1 MQSYTSGEDRKVGF
15 GLGTFGKMEGG
26 FGLAFNSVLPVARL
40 RLPSNDK
47 SFCFPLPRAR
57 INAELKELRVCT
69 NRTCRRQGSM
79 QILETLSSL
88 APPEVAVKSCGCL
101 GRCGAGPNLVALP
114 DGVVVGHCGTPARAS
129 EILMVLCG
137 IKSDH
142 DAAKN
147 LEALALRKRA
157 EAEFEKAN
165 FSEAD
170 GFLSQAIELKPFG
183 GIHVLYKD
191 RCLARLTMGNF
202 SAALEDVREALEL
215 APNYTEAYIC
225 QGDVFLAMDQYDAAE
240 KSYSTCLQID
250 PSICRS
256 KSFKTRIG
264 RLQEK
269 QTAANKP

>member
-1 MQSYTSGEDRKVGF
+1 MQSYTSGIITRQHWGGRTDTFGGEDRKVGF

-26 FGLAFNSVLPVARL
+26 FGLAFNSVLQVARL

-170 GFLSQAIELKPFG
+170 RFLSQVTCAQWAAIRRNNN
-183 GIHVLYKD
+183 I
-191 RCLARLTMGNF
+191 M
-202 SAALEDVREALEL
+202 
-215 APNYTEAYIC
+215 
-225 QGDVFLAMDQYDAAE
+225 
-240 KSYSTCLQID
+240 
-250 PSICRS
+250 
-256 KSFKTRIG
+256 
-264 RLQEK
+264 
-269 QTAANKP
+269 

>member
-1 MQSYTSGEDRKVGF
+1 M
-15 GLGTFGKMEGG
+15 
-26 FGLAFNSVLPVARL
+26 
-40 RLPSNDK
+40 
-47 SFCFPLPRAR
+47 
-57 INAELKELRVCT
+57 
-69 NRTCRRQGSM
+69 
-79 QILETLSSL
+79 
-88 APPEVAVKSCGCL
+88 
-101 GRCGAGPNLVALP
+101 ALP

-191 RCLARLTMGNF
+191 RFTSLSSNRNA
-202 SAALEDVREALEL
+202 
-215 APNYTEAYIC
+215 
-225 QGDVFLAMDQYDAAE
+225 
-240 KSYSTCLQID
+240 
-250 PSICRS
+250 
-256 KSFKTRIG
+256 
-264 RLQEK
+264 
-269 QTAANKP
+269 